1 MALRIEDAQPD
12 DAAVIAT
19 MVRELLHEIMEAVKE
34 KAFGFHHDD
43 TAARVRSWIADGKYT
58 VLLARDGARSEPL
71 GFLSLSESYALY
83 TEGTFGTIPESFV
96 RRCIGRRGLVRRY

>member
-19 MVRELLHEIMEAVKE
+19 MVGELLHEIMEAVKD

-43 TAARVRSWIADGKYT
+43 TAARVRSWIADGKYR
-58 VLLARDGARSEPL
+58 VLLARDGALSEPL
-71 GFLSLSESYALY
+71 GFLSLTESYALY
-83 TEGTFGTIPESFV
+83 TQGTFGTILNSLCA
-96 RRCIGRRGLVRRY
+96 RCIGRRGLARRY